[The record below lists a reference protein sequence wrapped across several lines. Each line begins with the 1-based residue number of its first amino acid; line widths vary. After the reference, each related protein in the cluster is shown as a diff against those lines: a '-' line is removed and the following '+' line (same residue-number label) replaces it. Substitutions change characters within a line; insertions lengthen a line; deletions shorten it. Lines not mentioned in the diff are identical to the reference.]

1 MGFIDTMRGEGHAA
15 ESICR
20 VLREQGCQV
29 AARTY
34 RAWKTRAPAARTIS
48 DADVVDAVR
57 QIARTTSPDGRP
69 QLTPE
74 GLYGRLEMLRWWVP
88 AGRWSSR

>member
-1 MGFIDTMRGEGHAA
+1 MGFIDTMRAEGRAV

-34 RAWKTRAPAARTIS
+34 RSWKQPGRRVAARTVT
-48 DADVVDAVR
+48 DAPVVDAVR
-57 QIARTTSPDGRP
+57 DARLAARRGDAARRGCPRRACMGGGR
-69 QLTPE
+69 
-74 GLYGRLEMLRWWVP
+74 
-88 AGRWSSR
+88 